1 MKKIF
6 VGLVAAALALPG
18 FAAVW
23 SPAQIADGKLA
34 LEKAAHPH
42 TKGDCEANLMV
53 VGSDDPVSFDEI
65 LTKCD
70 AAFRKHGFT
79 KEYYIRLKACQIA
92 CWHYDGKF
100 VADAWKTACLDNNS
114 FRWYLAKFHQ
124 RTLGLTDA
132 DLAGIIEDKIFSPDF
147 FAADHQADGD
157 RLLAHR
163 THSGRSQGQKR
174 AEKDEPLLHAEGFR
188 RRVLHARSEHDPQR
202 TERVL
207 IFQKINLP
215 RV

>member
-6 VGLVAAALALPG
+6 VGLFAAALALPG

-114 FRWYLAKFHQ
+114 FRWYLAKYHQ

-147 FAADHQADGD
+147 SLPTIRQMVTDYLRIAPTLDEVKVKNVLKKMNRYFTPKASADASYTPVVSMI
-157 RLLAHR
+157 RNAL
-163 THSGRSQGQKR
+163 S
-174 AEKDEPLLHAEGFR
+174 
-188 RRVLHARSEHDPQR
+188 VY
-202 TERVL
+202 
-207 IFQKINLP
+207 
-215 RV
+215 